1 MRAGWPR
8 LLAGCACGPRR
19 GGGRWRAGLVA
30 GRLGPSAGVGQQAEG
45 RGKTGPSD
53 QNGDGRKF
61 SLFFCF
67 YLFQK
72 LFKTH
77 FKFILNLLDF

>member
-19 GGGRWRAGLVA
+19 GGGRWRARPVA
-30 GRLGPSAGVGQQAEG
+30 GWLGPSAGVGQQAEG